1 MARDLR
7 LFYLFRLLATSHLF
21 VPIAITFF
29 ASRGLGFDRAMLL
42 NTIWCGSVL
51 LFDVPTGALADRIGR
66 RRTMMLGALLMS
78 AACLVFYFAHDFV
91 TFAIAS
97 SLSALAMTL
106 TSGADSAY
114 LYDMLSDAGL
124 EHEYPR
130 REGTAS
136 AWHLIGST
144 LAFSAGGIAAKF
156 SLGLPYLLTAGTS
169 LCALLVAFR
178 MREERAPAT
187 VSVSLSPRRL
197 WRTYVSH
204 IKMAIS
210 EISLRRQ
217 LRWTIGYSAVV
228 FVLVRV
234 TDYMYPPYLGAAGF
248 GVMATGFIFAGL
260 YLVAAAVAHNM
271 DSLRQSLSE
280 WRLLV
285 GLPLLLVGSN
295 LLMGRFVASWAIAFM
310 LGPALVTGAFSPLVK
325 SVMNRAIPSSDRR
338 ATILS
343 FESMARRLAFGAF
356 SPVLGVLVHRWSVST
371 GFYLCAGFG
380 FVGVLVFAWRP
391 LRAGSPVVPI
401 AAPAAPP
408 QPGPSPASGERAA

>member
-285 GLPLLLVGSN
+285 GLPLVSRIGTLAACTALSTGVLLGGWFAIDPTAGYRLRIAHGSINLFGFSGLLVAGVGYY
-295 LLMGRFVASWAIAFM
+295 LLPRFMGQALRWPRLAIAQIIIQIAGVVILA
-310 LGPALVTGAFSPLVK
+310 LGWWWRSPARETPRGRSP
-325 SVMNRAIPSSDRR
+325 S
-338 ATILS
+338 
-343 FESMARRLAFGAF
+343 
-356 SPVLGVLVHRWSVST
+356 
-371 GFYLCAGFG
+371 
-380 FVGVLVFAWRP
+380 RP
-391 LRAGSPVVPI
+391 RAGTSC
-401 AAPAAPP
+401 
-408 QPGPSPASGERAA
+408 